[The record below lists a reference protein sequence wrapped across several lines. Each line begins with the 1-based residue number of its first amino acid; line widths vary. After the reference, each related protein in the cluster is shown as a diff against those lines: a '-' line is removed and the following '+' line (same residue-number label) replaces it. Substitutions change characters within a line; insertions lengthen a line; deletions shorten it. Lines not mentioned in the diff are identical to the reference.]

1 MEQTNSS
8 VSRVM
13 TEVSRRA
20 FFRINYP
27 LVERPAF
34 EVGRFIYEV
43 VDCSELGLR
52 YEIRDRRVPMLGAQL
67 AGKIVFR
74 RGQEVQVAGEVI
86 RSSGGFVVL
95 QLDAPGVTFHEMLAE
110 QRYLRAKGYTLR
122 E

>member
-1 MEQTNSS
+1 
-8 VSRVM
+8 
-13 TEVSRRA
+13 
-20 FFRINYP
+20 
-27 LVERPAF
+27 
-34 EVGRFIYEV
+34 
-43 VDCSELGLR
+43 
-52 YEIRDRRVPMLGAQL
+52 MLGAQL